1 MPQQLSLFDVL
12 PAPPRPPGRVL
23 IAQGARAAERTL
35 LERLDSLLEETRK
48 DPALLVRPV
57 RIVVP
62 SRSLRLHLS
71 AAIVRRRGRSA
82 AGVILQTLFG
92 LASEVLERSGEPAPR
107 GALLFEALAQRA
119 ARAEPVLRR
128 GLEDLVD
135 GYGAVTGTLRDL
147 LDAGLEPVHAEAAEE
162 ALASDGLQVASRTE
176 VERARALVRAAA
188 RAEEWMRGL
197 DLGRVATLL
206 RRATEIV
213 EGDSERAL
221 PSRAILVHGFAD
233 ATGVATDLIQAL
245 LSRCSAWLILDHP
258 PRPEGGGP
266 ERAFPA
272 RFQERLSLAVRVEP
286 AKGDPPVPPRL
297 AAVEAVGCEA
307 EVREVAR
314 RVRVLL
320 DGGARPEALGVVA
333 RDLAPYRFTLRR
345 HFGRL
350 GIPFS
355 GVGESGGL
363 QPAGRRAQAFLE
375 LLRQGEAVPSDRWLN
390 SMAALPGGSRSLV
403 DLRLAFYALG
413 AGRLRDVTELRL
425 DEVLREGS
433 FPLPIR
439 QGLKTAPAGGEEEP
453 EEEGRE
459 TEAAEVYANRR
470 RVAGPLLEAAQRSAR
485 KVRDRLSSWPAEAA
499 VTDHL
504 ARLRSLLTRDLG
516 WRLDSDDARPV
527 AAALEEMARESPP
540 DLVLSRNELRL
551 LLEDLLDGA
560 GAAPLGGEGGGVQVL
575 TVVEARARTFDQ
587 LFLIGLNRDIFPR
600 TVREDPLL
608 PDDLRRILQRVLP
621 DVPVKRAG
629 FDEERYLFAQLL
641 SAGISATLSWQ
652 AADDDGRPL
661 AASPLVERLRDRIE
675 VAKAPSLWALPA
687 AGPLPG
693 PRTAAEHAVMAGL
706 HAPRRWWGRVLPL
719 ALAEARAGM
728 TPAAGFD
735 LSPDALAASRLAV
748 LDELDPDL
756 RTPEGRAARS
766 RPGPYFGYVGA
777 MGRLGGPGSEEGE
790 PRRRDLFV
798 TLLENLAA
806 CPWQVFL
813 GRLLRLEPTPDPV
826 GALPGID
833 PLLLGNAVHAVLEGI
848 VRAASGTESTGQVRA
863 REPVPIPWPP
873 AEDLDRIAVEAAE
886 RLLAAEGIFLPGLA
900 RALADRALPLLTSAR
915 DLDWSGG
922 PVPAVGTEVKGE
934 LAVFDAAGERR
945 PLHFKADRVDRAGRL
960 LVWTDYK
967 TGKPLSDKKGAGT
980 RRRHFLER
988 VRKGTHLQAVAYLM
1002 ASEESSLGRYLYLR
1016 PGFDDPAE
1024 RAFEVGAGDRDFTE
1038 TFAAAVRSLLGA
1050 WDAGAFFPR
1059 LVETDGRKEPGRC
1072 SFCGVA
1078 EACLRGDSGAR
1089 TRLFEWT
1096 AREEPSLPAP
1106 HPRPSSP
1113 RPSSPASSQPPSP
1126 GEEGDQQEGSN
1137 RVPLSRGGG
1146 WEGAGEGTGV
1156 RALGRGRSAEE
1167 ALLGVWRLWAKASGE
1182 EE

>member
-23 IAQGARAAERTL
+23 VAHGARAAERTL
-35 LERLDSLLEETRK
+35 LERLDSLLEETRQ
-48 DPALLVRPV
+48 DPSLLARPV
-57 RIVVP
+57 RVVVP

-135 GYGAVTGTLRDL
+135 GYGAVTGTLRDR

-206 RRATEIV
+206 RRATEV
-213 EGDSERAL
+213 LEGDPERAL
-221 PSRAILVHGFAD
+221 PARAILIHGFAD
-233 ATGVATDLIQAL
+233 ATGVATDLLHAL
-245 LSRCSAWLILDHP
+245 LAKCSAWLVLDHP

-272 RFQERLSLAVRVEP
+272 RFQERLALAVRVEP

-314 RVRVLL
+314 RIRVLL
-320 DGGARPEALGVVA
+320 DGGVRPEAVGVVA
-333 RDLAPYRFTLRR
+333 RDLAPYRFALRR

-363 QPAGRRAQAFLE
+363 LPAGRRAQALLE
-375 LLRQGEAVPSDRWLN
+375 LLRQGEAVPADRWL
-390 SMAALPGGSRSLV
+390 SAMAALPGGSRSLV
-403 DLRLAFYALG
+403 DLRLAFFALG
-413 AGRLRDVTELRL
+413 AGRLRDVTALRL

-459 TEAAEVYANRR
+459 TEGAEAHAYRR
-470 RVAGPLLEAAQRSAR
+470 RVAGPLLESAQRSAR
-485 KVRDRLSSWPAEAA
+485 KVRERLSSWPEEAA
-499 VTDHL
+499 VADHL

-540 DLVLSRNELRL
+540 DLVLSRQELGL
-551 LLEDLLDGA
+551 LLADLLDGA
-560 GAAPLGGEGGGVQVL
+560 GAAPLGGAGGGVQVL
-575 TVVEARARTFDQ
+575 SVVEARARTFDH
-587 LFLIGLNRDIFPR
+587 LFLIGLNRDVFPR

-608 PDDLRRILQRVLP
+608 PDDLRRVLQRVLP

-652 AADDDGRPL
+652 AADDDGKPL
-661 AASPLVERLRDRIE
+661 AASPLVERLRDRVE

-719 ALAEARAGM
+719 ALEEARALAGL
-728 TPAAGFD
+728 PEPVGFD

-748 LDELDPDL
+748 LEELDPDL
-756 RTPEGRAARS
+756 RTPEGRATRS

-777 MGRLGGPGSEEGE
+777 MGRLGGPGAEEGE
-790 PRRRDLFV
+790 PRQRQLFV

-826 GALPGID
+826 GSLPGID
-833 PLLLGNAVHAVLEGI
+833 PLLLGNTVHAVLEGI
-848 VRAASGTESTGQVRA
+848 VRSTGGLPADVDGPAGDRL
-863 REPVPIPWPP
+863 PV
-873 AEDLDRIAVEAAE
+873 AVEWPREAVLGRLLLAEAE
-886 RLLAAEGIFLPGLA
+886 RLLREEGIFLPGLSQ
-900 RALADRALPLLTSAR
+900 ALADRARPFLDAAR
-915 DLDWSGG
+915 EADWSTG
-922 PVPAVGTEVKGE
+922 AVSTVGVEEKGTVEVRDGRGRSYQ
-934 LAVFDAAGERR
+934 VQFQ
-945 PLHFKADRVDRAGRL
+945 ADRVDRTGGAR
-960 LVWTDYK
+960 VWTDYK
-967 TGKPLSDKKGAGT
+967 TGKPISTARRDDV
-980 RRRHFLER
+980 RRRHFLDR
-988 VRKGTHLQAVAYLM
+988 VRRGSHLQAVAYLLG
-1002 ASEESSLGRYLYLR
+1002 SPRESLGRYLFLR
-1016 PGFDDPAE
+1016 PDLDAE
-1024 RAFEVGAGDRDFTE
+1024 QRELLVTRGDEDFVKAFRDTV
-1038 TFAAAVRSLLGA
+1038 AAVLDA
-1050 WDAGAFFPR
+1050 WSAGAFFPR
-1059 LVETDGRKEPGRC
+1059 VVEPNGREEPGRC
-1072 SFCGVA
+1072 GFCAVA

-1089 TRLFEWT
+1089 LRLFEWT
-1096 AREEPSLPAP
+1096 ERAPEPVPAE
-1106 HPRPSSP
+1106 
-1113 RPSSPASSQPPSP
+1113 A
-1126 GEEGDQQEGSN
+1126 
-1137 RVPLSRGGG
+1137 
-1146 WEGAGEGTGV
+1146 
-1156 RALGRGRSAEE
+1156 
-1167 ALLGVWRLWAKASGE
+1167 ALLRVWRLWEKPGQERADVEGE
-1182 EE
+1182 P

>member
-35 LERLDSLLEETRK
+35 LERLDSLLEETRQ
-48 DPALLVRPV
+48 DPALLARPV

-82 AGVILQTLFG
+82 SGVILQSLFG
-92 LASEVLERSGEPAPR
+92 LASEVLEKAGEPAPR
-107 GALLFEALAQRA
+107 GGRLFAALAQRA
-119 ARAEPVLRR
+119 ARAEPILRR

-135 GYGAVTGTLRDL
+135 GYSAVTGSLRDL

-162 ALASDGLQVASRTE
+162 ALASDGLQVASRAE

-206 RRATEIV
+206 RRATEV
-213 EGDSERAL
+213 LEGDPERAL
-221 PSRAILVHGFAD
+221 AARAILIHGFAD
-233 ATGVATDLIQAL
+233 ATGVATDLLHTL
-245 LSRCSAWLILDHP
+245 LAKHSAWLILDHP

-272 RFQERLSLAVRVEP
+272 RFQERLSLAARVEP
-286 AKGDPPVPPRL
+286 VKGDPPVPPRL
-297 AAVEAVGCEA
+297 EAVEAVGCEA

-314 RVRVLL
+314 RIRVLL
-320 DGGARPEALGVVA
+320 DGGARPEAVGVVA
-333 RDLAPYRFTLRR
+333 RDLAPYRFALRR

-363 QPAGRRAQAFLE
+363 MPAGRRAQALLE
-375 LLRQGEAVPSDRWLN
+375 LLRQGEAVPSDRWL
-390 SMAALPGGSRSLV
+390 SAMAALPGGSRSLV
-403 DLRLAFYALG
+403 DLRLAFFALG

-439 QGLKTAPAGGEEEP
+439 QGLKAAPAGGDEEP

-459 TEAAEVYANRR
+459 TEGAEAHAYRR
-470 RVAGPLLEAAQRSAR
+470 RVAGPLLLSAQRSAR
-485 KVRDRLSSWPAEAA
+485 KVRDRLSSWPEEAA
-499 VTDHL
+499 VADHL

-527 AAALEEMARESPP
+527 TDALEEVARESPP
-540 DLVLSRNELRL
+540 DLALSRQELRL
-551 LLEDLLDGA
+551 LLADLLDGA
-560 GAAPLGGEGGGVQVL
+560 GAAPLGGAGGGVQVL
-575 TVVEARARTFDQ
+575 SVVEARARTFDH

-608 PDDLRRILQRVLP
+608 PDDLRRVLQRVLP

-652 AADDDGRPL
+652 AADDDGKPL
-661 AASPLVERLRDRIE
+661 APSPLVERLRDRAE

-693 PRTAAEHAVMAGL
+693 PRTAAEHVVMAGL

-728 TPAAGFD
+728 TPAGFD
-735 LSPDALAASRLAV
+735 LPPDALAASRLAV

-766 RPGPYFGYVGA
+766 RPGPYFGY
-777 MGRLGGPGSEEGE
+777 LGPAAPTAGEGE
-790 PRRRDLFV
+790 VRRRRLFV

-813 GRLLRLEPTPDPV
+813 ERLLHLEPTPDPV

-833 PLLLGNAVHAVLEGI
+833 PLLLGNTVHAVLEGI
-848 VRAASGTESTGQVRA
+848 VRAAGGLPADVDGPAGDRL
-863 REPVPIPWPP
+863 PVAVDWPRD
-873 AEDLDRIAVEAAE
+873 AVLDRLLLAEAE
-886 RLLAAEGIFLPGLA
+886 RLLREEGIFLPGLA
-900 RALADRALPLLTSAR
+900 QALADRARPFLMAAR
-915 DLDWSGG
+915 EADWAAGAVS
-922 PVPAVGTEVKGE
+922 AVGVEEQGTVEVADGRGRSYR
-934 LAVFDAAGERR
+934 VRFQ
-945 PLHFKADRVDRAGRL
+945 ADRVDRTGGVR
-960 LVWTDYK
+960 VWTDYK
-967 TGKPLSDKKGAGT
+967 TGKPISTARRADV
-980 RRRHFLER
+980 RRRHFLDR
-988 VRKGTHLQAVAYLM
+988 VRKGSHLQAVAYLLG
-1002 ASEESSLGRYLYLR
+1002 SPRESLGRYLYLR
-1016 PGFDDPAE
+1016 PDLDGEQRELVVTRGDEDFVK
-1024 RAFEVGAGDRDFTE
+1024 AFRE
-1038 TFAAAVRSLLGA
+1038 TVAAVLDA
-1050 WDAGAFFPR
+1050 WATGAFFPR
-1059 LVETDGRKEPGRC
+1059 VVEPSGREEPGRC
-1072 SFCGVA
+1072 GFCAVA

-1089 TRLFEWT
+1089 LRLFEWT
-1096 AREEPSLPAP
+1096 VREESP
-1106 HPRPSSP
+1106 HPGPSSP
-1113 RPSSPASSQPPSP
+1113 RPSSPAPSQPPSP
-1126 GEEGDQQEGSN
+1126 GEEGDQQERSN

-1156 RALGRGRSAEE
+1156 RALGRGRAAEE
-1167 ALLGVWRLWAKASGE
+1167 ALLRVWRLWEKPGRE
-1182 EE
+1182 EP